1 MANRVITLSFP
12 FAFRFRL
19 FVMGFFSSIVERR
32 RRDNI
37 NEKIQEL
44 STLLPECYVD
54 TANKPNKGVIL
65 RKSVD
70 YIRHLQQLV
79 ANQTSRNQELE
90 AQLQGKAMSNGVG
103 GGGMGSSNSL
113 GGGLQGP
120 PSQQLQ
126 QGFGMMRL
134 VPGGGPNGDLQ
145 T

>member
-1 MANRVITLSFP
+1 MSNRVIISSFSCRLSP
-12 FAFRFRL
+12 FASLSWPFCR
-19 FVMGFFSSIVERR
+19 FSSIVERR

-90 AQLQGKAMSNGVG
+90 AQLQGKSMSNGGVG
-103 GGGMGSSNSL
+103 GGIGGSN
-113 GGGLQGP
+113 GLQGP
-120 PSQQLQ
+120 PGTLQ